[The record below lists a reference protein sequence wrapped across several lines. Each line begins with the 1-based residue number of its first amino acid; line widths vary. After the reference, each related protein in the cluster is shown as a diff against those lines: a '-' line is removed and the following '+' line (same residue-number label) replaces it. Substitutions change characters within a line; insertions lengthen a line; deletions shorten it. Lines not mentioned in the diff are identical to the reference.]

1 MIGNDIVDLRDA
13 DAQPGARHPRFD
25 ARVFC
30 AAERAALAASSAP
43 DRLRWV
49 FWAAKE
55 AAYKVARKLDPACV
69 FSPSLCAVELEREP
83 IGVVAFGSMR
93 FPFRV
98 TEVNG
103 GVHVVATHPSA
114 RQSRIL
120 LGSRELTEAASRDAA
135 APGLAVRELAL
146 SQLSSCWPDSP
157 GLAVSREG
165 RVPVLESGGVR
176 VDADLS
182 LSHHGRWVAF
192 ACEIP
197 QNAEVA

>member
-1 MIGNDIVDLRDA
+1 LIGNDIVDLRDA

-30 AAERAALAASSAP
+30 AAELAALAASSAP
-43 DRLRWV
+43 NRLRWV

-55 AAYKVARKLDPACV
+55 AAYKVARKLDAASV
-69 FSPSLCAVELEREP
+69 FSPSQFAVELESEP
-83 IGVVAFGSMR
+83 VGVVAFGPER
-93 FPFRV
+93 LPFRV
-98 TEVNG
+98 TEVPG
-103 GVHVVATHPSA
+103 GVHVVATHLSA
-114 RQSRIL
+114 RRSRIL
-120 LGSRELTEAASRDAA
+120 MGSRELTDAASRDVA

-157 GLAVSREG
+157 GLAVAQEG
-165 RVPVLESGGVR
+165 RIPVLESGGVR
-176 VDADLS
+176 LDADLS

-197 QNAEVA
+197 QAAGLA

>member
-13 DAQPGARHPRFD
+13 DARPGARHPRFD

-55 AAYKVARKLDPACV
+55 AAYKVARKLDAACV
-69 FSPSLCAVELEREP
+69 FSPSLFAVEFESASL
-83 IGVVAFGSMR
+83 GTVDFGQAR
-93 FPFRV
+93 FPV
-98 TEVNG
+98 HVNDVHH
-103 GVHVVATHPSA
+103 GVHVVATQPSA
-114 RQSRIL
+114 RRSRIVT
-120 LGSRELTEAASRDAA
+120 GSREMTDAASRDAA

-146 SQLSSCWPDSP
+146 SQLSSCWPDSRV
-157 GLAVSREG
+157 LAVAQEG
-165 RVPVLESGGVR
+165 RIPVLESDGVR

-197 QNAEVA
+197 QNAELA